1 LKIKGDFACS
11 LIFFLWGLLLITID
25 AASAGT
31 LFILPKH
38 LESEQ
43 RKSYSSDA
51 PSPADFG
58 SLHSRVAKLNHAA
71 KQNSGSRVCE
81 ILYGMELAFTRQT
94 LNVREDGLSVSSGG
108 SIA

>member
-1 LKIKGDFACS
+1 MILGAAMQCMTGQQAFSIFARGC
-11 LIFFLWGLLLITID
+11 ICID

-51 PSPADFG
+51 PSAADFG
-58 SLHSRVAKLNHAA
+58 SLHSRVTKLIHAA
-71 KQNSGSRVCE
+71 EQNTGSRVCE
-81 ILYGMELAFTRQT
+81 RLYGMGLCFRPRDNE
-94 LNVREDGLSVSSGG
+94 REWPPPSK
-108 SIA
+108 